1 MSLRGN
7 IPANGAH
14 RASQAKCVGPDQYS
28 GIGTGFRERLR
39 MNERGVASSVRRL
52 DLDICFDH
60 LNAKVRSGRLD
71 GCGNARTHQ
80 KGCKVAPCD
89 VSRMHVVCRLVFLV
103 VFLIVSHG
111 FSCNEFIALGHPTA
125 SSDWFRSRR
134 SGHSRRPVRIPVRVV
149 SCSGDVGLY
158 QNPWFDPLPP
168 ALRTYR
174 IRNDILRLGFIRDA
188 EKSGSLEGW
197 LFSEEHIKQ
206 SRQLSLLLC
215 VTGVAGSVVG
225 ELCEIMCQDALGFL
239 PRKIYRV
246 SQRD

>member
-1 MSLRGN
+1 MAFPATSLSLW
-7 IPANGAH
+7 A
-14 RASQAKCVGPDQYS
+14 
-28 GIGTGFRERLR
+28 TRL
-39 MNERGVASSVRRL
+39 
-52 DLDICFDH
+52 
-60 LNAKVRSGRLD
+60 
-71 GCGNARTHQ
+71 
-80 KGCKVAPCD
+80 
-89 VSRMHVVCRLVFLV
+89 
-103 VFLIVSHG
+103 
-111 FSCNEFIALGHPTA
+111 HPPMVQVT
-125 SSDWFRSRR
+125 SFRSQPPPGAY
-134 SGHSRRPVRIPVRVV
+134 SVRVV

-158 QNPWFDPLPP
+158 QNPRFHPLPP

-174 IRNDILRLGFIRDA
+174 IRNDILLLGFIRDA